1 MWTHDVFEGDISM
14 WTVVYVAQNKEELDK
29 IYKALDDEGIL
40 IKTRGIGKSD
50 DKAIYEVLV
59 PQAEVED
66 ASVVLT
72 SIVY

>member
-1 MWTHDVFEGDISM
+1 M

-40 IKTRGIGKSD
+40 IKVRKIGKPD

-59 PQAEVED
+59 PQSEVED